1 MNDTWKVESLVPI
14 LVTGGFFLHII
25 NASRYLLAGG
35 STLSD
40 VLLWPVDLCL
50 TVIMAFCA
58 LALIA
63 RRRAVFA
70 RFDFSSSARRIG
82 YWAITFYIVVSIP
95 GHLLFLTTGETRYF
109 DMWPW
114 WYSLAIMPVYVL
126 MAAFFITLKPVEE
139 KIR

>member
-50 TVIMAFCA
+50 TVIMVFCA
-58 LALIA
+58 AALIA

-70 RFDFSSSARRIG
+70 RFDFSSPARRIG

-95 GHLLFLTTGETRYF
+95 GHLVFLTTGNTQYF

-114 WYSLAIMPVYVL
+114 WYSLAITPVYVL

-139 KIR
+139 KVR